1 MRAFLAL
8 LVAEF
13 KHFFRE
19 RTALFWMF
27 LFPIFF
33 MLLFGFVFGGDGEE
47 QVNLRLGVVTEGA
60 SPATNGLLQGLSRVP
75 LVSEVHVGTL
85 EEELSALRGRKRD
98 GVLVVPGDFWERL
111 QTGARAR
118 FLLYYDASRTTS
130 YQILISVMQEFLAR
144 TEEVL
149 AGRPQSFELV
159 SKPVQVRKFRAIDY
173 MVPGILAMTLMQ
185 LGLFGVAGTLVARR
199 EQKILR
205 RFWAAPLRRSVFAG
219 ALISHRLV
227 ISIIQATLILVVAV
241 SVFDVALEGD
251 YALMAG
257 VVLLGALTFVS
268 LGYMIA
274 SFARSVEGSSALLQI
289 INFPMMFLSGIFW
302 PIEWMPGFLRPV
314 IYALP
319 LTYLGDALRQ
329 VMVDA
334 TPFVSLWVD
343 IAVLGGWTVA
353 TAALSMK
360 FFRWE

>member
-1 MRAFLAL
+1 
-8 LVAEF
+8 
-13 KHFFRE
+13 
-19 RTALFWMF
+19 
-27 LFPIFF
+27 
-33 MLLFGFVFGGDGEE
+33 
-47 QVNLRLGVVTEGA
+47 
-60 SPATNGLLQGLSRVP
+60 
-75 LVSEVHVGTL
+75 
-85 EEELSALRGRKRD
+85 
-98 GVLVVPGDFWERL
+98 
-111 QTGARAR
+111 
-118 FLLYYDASRTTS
+118 
-130 YQILISVMQEFLAR
+130 MQEFLAR

>member
-1 MRAFLAL
+1 MRAFVAL

-19 RTALFWMF
+19 RMALFWMF

-33 MLLFGFVFGGDGEE
+33 MLLFGFVFGGDGEDR
-47 QVNLRLGVVTEGA
+47 VSLRLGVVVEGQGPATEG
-60 SPATNGLLQGLSRVP
+60 LLRGLSRIP
-75 LVSEVHVGTL
+75 LVSEVHVGTR
-85 EEELSALRGRKRD
+85 EEELSALRERKRD
-98 GVLVVPGDFWERL
+98 GVLIVPGDLWDRL
-111 QTGARAR
+111 RAGEKSR
-118 FLLYYDASRTTS
+118 FVLYYDASRTTT
-130 YQILISVMQEFLAR
+130 YRILISVMQEFLAR
-144 TEEVL
+144 SEEVL
-149 AGRPQSFELV
+149 TGRVRSLELAPE
-159 SKPVQVRKFRAIDY
+159 PVQVRRFRAIDY

-199 EQKILR
+199 EHKILR

-219 ALISHRLV
+219 ALISHRLAV
-227 ISIIQATLILVVAV
+227 SLIQAALILAVAV
-241 SVFDVALEGD
+241 AVFDVALVGS

-257 VVLLGALTFVS
+257 VVLLGAVTFVS

-274 SFARSVEGSSALLQI
+274 SFARSVEGSNALLQI

-329 VMVDA
+329 VMVGA
-334 TPFVSLWVD
+334 TPLVPLWIDV
-343 IAVLGGWTVA
+343 AVLGGWTVA
-353 TAALSMK
+353 TAALSMR